1 MVSGRDYPL
10 NQSHESCTHNRPQ
23 VAITSIPFNRRGLWV
38 SPSTST
44 SSSLRSW
51 CWCPLMATAKVLG
64 KCDSSQWTPASFTE
78 KDNFFWVD
86 LIDWIG
92 DYLGWLGTA
101 VFFLFLSFDLGWW
114 VGGRSHVSFLWPLF
128 EVFAKQIESI
138 CLQVK
143 TLCPFDVILYSPTHP
158 FHPLSMAPGTS
169 RWFRSEVGCS
179 LSQLR
184 GIALPWSS
192 GSHGLREQHPHVSNI
207 FCTWWFISVITSI

>member
-1 MVSGRDYPL
+1 MAKTMVSGRDYPL

-101 VFFLFLSFDLGWW
+101 VFFSLSFVWFGLVSWRKKPRIIPVASVWSLCETDWIHLPASKDVVSLWCDFVFTHASFPSSVNGTRYLAM
-114 VGGRSHVSFLWPLF
+114 VPKRGRL
-128 EVFAKQIESI
+128 
-138 CLQVK
+138 
-143 TLCPFDVILYSPTHP
+143 
-158 FHPLSMAPGTS
+158 
-169 RWFRSEVGCS
+169 
-179 LSQLR
+179 
-184 GIALPWSS
+184 
-192 GSHGLREQHPHVSNI
+192 
-207 FCTWWFISVITSI
+207 